1 MELGGTMVLHLLRS
15 PEALPPRPS
24 LLHGGLICARSLRWR
39 EGGGGEGGEGEGE
52 GRGWEPPPAGW
63 WEGPAGG
70 LGEVPPCQG
79 WEVGFPPFSSEETPP
94 SEASPFCLWG
104 RTRMSYA
111 AVSQAF
117 GFWNRCFCDH
127 QVLACHVGL
136 KGQGVWG
143 CPASGWPNEVFLDYA
158 GLIGRG

>member
-1 MELGGTMVLHLLRS
+1 MELGGTVVLPLLGS
-15 PEALPPRPS
+15 PEAQPPRPS
-24 LLHGGLICARSLRWR
+24 LLHGGLICARSLRW
-39 EGGGGEGGEGEGE
+39 GGRGE
-52 GRGWEPPPAGW
+52 GRGWEPPPGGW

-70 LGEVPPCQG
+70 VGEVPPCQG
-79 WEVGFPPFSSEETPP
+79 WEVGFPPFSSEETPS
-94 SEASPFCLWG
+94 SEASPFCLRERW
-104 RTRMSYA
+104 TSYA
-111 AVSQAF
+111 TVSQAF